1 MEVKPVN
8 KAIKRSYALYFLIF
22 AFLAGVGILIYSFIM
37 HGQTWATNRANKHI
51 YNAGQIA
58 TAGTI
63 YDRNGEI
70 LAKTVDSVRKFNENQ
85 TVRKATLHVVGDSAG
100 FISTGI
106 HSVYKSELTG
116 YSLIDGV
123 YKLKEYGMGNDIKLT
138 IDAQACK
145 VAYKALGNYK
155 GTIGVFNYKTGEIL
169 CMVSAPSYDPENV
182 PDDIDDEEKYEGV
195 YLNRFI
201 SGVYTPGSTF
211 KVITSACAIENIP
224 DIFSRTFTCEGKY
237 KTPYG
242 EIKCRSAHGKVD
254 FEEAL
259 NKSCNSAFAQIAIEL
274 GPEKLTQMANALGF
288 NSAFKLGSIIV
299 AKSTFN
305 VEKTNDCDLGWAG
318 IGQYTTLAN
327 PFHMMMIMGA
337 IANGGECVTPYL
349 VGSIINPSGIE
360 RSTSKDKICLTID
373 GSTAQKLKMMLRSN
387 VKNSYGDSRFSG
399 LEMCGKTGTA
409 EVEGDE
415 PHSWFVGFSSREDLP
430 LAVVAVVENAGSGS
444 GAAMTAANKVMQ
456 QLAKIFD

>member
-1 MEVKPVN
+1 MN
-8 KAIKRSYALYFLIF
+8 KATKRGYSLYFLIF
-22 AFLAGVGILIYSFIM
+22 AFLAGVGILIYSFII

-51 YNAGQIA
+51 YNSGQIA
-58 TAGTI
+58 AAGTI
-63 YDRNGEI
+63 YDRNGEL
-70 LAKTVDSVRKFNENQ
+70 LAKTVDSVRKFSEDQ

-106 HSVYKSELTG
+106 HSVYKSQLTG

-145 VAYKALGNYK
+145 AAYKALGSYK
-155 GTIGVFNYKTGEIL
+155 GTIGVLNYKSGEIL
-169 CMVSAPSYDPENV
+169 CMVSTPTYDPENT
-182 PDDIDDEEKYEGV
+182 PDDIDNEEKYEGV

-211 KVITSACAIENIP
+211 KIITAASAIENIP
-224 DIFSRTFTCEGKY
+224 DIFSRVFNCEGKH

-242 EIKCRSAHGKVD
+242 EIKCRSVHGKVN

-259 NKSCNSAFAQIAIEL
+259 NESCNSAFAQIAIEL
-274 GPEKLTQMANALGF
+274 GTERLTQTASFLGF
-288 NSAFKLGSIIV
+288 NSAFKLGSIVV

-305 VEKTNDCDLGWAG
+305 VEKANDCDLGWAG
-318 IGQYTTLAN
+318 IGQYTTLVN
-327 PFHMMMIMGA
+327 PFHMMLILGA
-337 IANGGECVTPYL
+337 VANGGECPEPYI
-349 VGSIINPSGIE
+349 VDSIVSPAGIE
-360 RSTSKDKICLTID
+360 RSGSEDKT
-373 GSTAQKLKMMLRSN
+373 GLKMDGTTALRLKTMLRSN

-409 EVEGDE
+409 EVEGDK
-415 PHSWFVGFSSREDLP
+415 PHSWFAGFSSREDLP
-430 LAVVAVVENAGSGS
+430 LAVIAVVENAGSGS
-444 GAAMTAANKVMQ
+444 GAAITAANRVMQ
-456 QLAKIFD
+456 QLAKTFD